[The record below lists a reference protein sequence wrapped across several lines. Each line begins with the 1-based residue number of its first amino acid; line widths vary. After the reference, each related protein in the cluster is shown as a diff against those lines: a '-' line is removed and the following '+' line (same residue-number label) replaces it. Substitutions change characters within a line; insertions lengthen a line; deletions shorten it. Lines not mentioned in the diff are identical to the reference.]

1 MTTSSADQNGVA
13 QGATVTIHAD
23 GACSGNPG
31 PGGWAWEIIDSDGA
45 LICEDAGAD
54 PEATNNK
61 MELHACAE
69 ALAALLASLLG
80 SLPGAEKDAK
90 GARIAHALL
99 RLDSEYV
106 VKGCR
111 DWLPNWKANGWRT
124 AARKPVANDAIWKR
138 IDILMISLA
147 DAGVTLGFEW
157 VKGHSGDGGNERVD
171 SKAYAMSQG
180 LRAQIAT
187 SGAPTSGAPTSGA
200 STSAESTSTAS
211 TSDSA
216 GAAANVAAPADE
228 DLFRAGFEAAARA
241 AMRFRPDLAQ
251 GFSEAEIIAMLTA
264 IHVTRSAGQ

>member
-1 MTTSSADQNGVA
+1 MTTSTAAAQNAIA
-13 QGATVTIHAD
+13 QSTTVTIHAD

-31 PGGWAWEIIDSDGA
+31 PGGWAWEILDSDGA

-69 ALAALLASLLG
+69 ALAALLGALL
-80 SLPGAEKDAK
+80 GAEKDAK

-124 AARKPVANDAIWKR
+124 AARKPVANDVIWKR
-138 IDILMISLA
+138 IDILMISLS

-171 SKAYAMSQG
+171 SKAYAMSQD
-180 LRAQIAT
+180 LRAQIAA
-187 SGAPTSGAPTSGA
+187 GGA
-200 STSAESTSTAS
+200 STSSSPTSSAS
-211 TSDSA
+211 TSSA
-216 GAAANVAAPADE
+216 SSGAASGAASVVAAASVAAPTDE
-228 DLFRAGFEAAARA
+228 DQFRAGFEAAARA